1 MESRTDTPTPSR
13 RNPSGQPYPIAV
25 RQEDGYT
32 IYVKDDGYDYLGL
45 YQRLLRGEVETTTLL
60 YDDAL
65 HYVHR
70 VDVDGRSF
78 VFKRF
83 GELDGKIDTRVWRYM
98 AGPFYSSL
106 MRLVNRAVA
115 GGCEVVQDVYLV
127 AEKMH
132 GRLSHDNY
140 LLLEF
145 VPGTSMDRVGDFAA
159 HSDAVAAA
167 FTELHR
173 HGLALGHCKP
183 GNLVLRDDGR
193 VGIIDLSARG
203 TQWMGRGKD
212 AVKAKRLWNIRL
224 PRTRFSDGLARL
236 YAAAQLD
243 VTRLRRAIKSG
254 LRLKEY
260 H

>member
-1 MESRTDTPTPSR
+1 MESRATIPV
-13 RNPSGQPYPIAV
+13 PIAV
-25 RQEDGYT
+25 REVDGYT
-32 IYVKDDGYDYLGL
+32 IHAKDDGYDYLGL
-45 YQRLLRGEVETTTLL
+45 YERILKGEVATTTLL
-60 YDDAL
+60 YDDPE
-65 HYVHR
+65 HFVHR

-83 GELDGKIDTRVWRYM
+83 GELDGKIDTRAWRWL
-98 AGPFYSSL
+98 AGPFYSHL

-115 GGCEVVQDVYLV
+115 NGCAVTQDIYLV
-127 AEKMH
+127 AEKMR

-145 VPGTSMDRVGDFAA
+145 IPGTPMDRLADFQT
-159 HSDAVAAA
+159 HRDGVAAA
-167 FTELHR
+167 FRELHR

-193 VGIIDLSARG
+193 VAIIDLSARG

-212 AVKAKRLWNIRL
+212 AVKAKRLWNIRI
-224 PRTRFSDGLARL
+224 PRTRLVDALARL

-243 VTRLRRAIKSG
+243 VTRARRAVKAG

>member
-1 MESRTDTPTPSR
+1 MEPGSIPSIPPR
-13 RNPSGQPYPIAV
+13 RNPSGQPYPLVV
-25 RQEDGYT
+25 RQEDGFT
-32 IYVKDDGYDYLGL
+32 ITVKDDGYDYLGL
-45 YQRLLRGEVETTTLL
+45 YRRILRGEAATTTLL
-60 YDDAL
+60 YDDAE

-70 VDVDGRSF
+70 VEADGRSF

-83 GELDGKIDTRVWRYM
+83 GEMDGKIDTRVWRYA
-98 AGPFYSSL
+98 AGPFYSHL
-106 MRLVNRAVA
+106 MRMVNRAVA
-115 GGCEVVQDVYLV
+115 NGCDVVQDIYLV
-127 AEKMH
+127 AEKMR

-140 LLLEF
+140 ILFEF
-145 VPGTSMDRVGDFAA
+145 IPGTSMDRLADFDA
-159 HSDAVAAA
+159 HHDAVAEA

-183 GNLVLRDDGR
+183 GNLVLSEDGR
-193 VGIIDLSARG
+193 VKIIDLSARG

-212 AVKAKRLWNIRL
+212 AVKAKRLWNIHL
-224 PRTRFSDGLARL
+224 PRTRLVDALARL

-243 VTRLRRAIKSG
+243 VTRLRRAVKAG